1 MSIKGKKGLTPSQ
14 YDADFKAALG
24 VLERSAKRAKE
35 NARRS
40 CTPLVVWQDGR
51 IKNVKPGRVKLKGRK
66 Q

>member
-1 MSIKGKKGLTPSQ
+1 MSNKGKRGSAPSR

-35 NARRS
+35 SARRS

-51 IKNVKPGRVKLKGRK
+51 IKNVKLGTVKLKGRK
-66 Q
+66 